1 MDDAVDQV
9 RAEYDEVPY
18 ESHAFPQTA
27 PGHLA
32 AVAHLFGLDVPDVST
47 ARVLEI
53 GCSTGGNLIPFAAW
67 HPGATV
73 VGIDLS
79 DVQIDIGRERVQQL
93 GIDNLTLLQGDIAAA
108 DLTALGHFDFVI
120 CHGVYS
126 WVPTNVQEAIL
137 AAFRTLLTPNGVA
150 FISYNVYP
158 GWKAKEIVRDAMLL
172 RSGGR
177 QTAGE
182 KLSFA
187 RGMIDFIA
195 EVASPD
201 TVLARAVADFTSD
214 PTHGRDDYVL
224 HEFLETF
231 NSPCYFLEFGERAEP
246 HGLGYLG
253 DAAPHLMFA
262 GNYGDAIAAPLLK
275 ECGHSQILVEQ
286 YLDFF
291 VNRAF
296 RQSLLVHGERGAQV
310 RYDVD
315 RTRFGRLHFAAWLPP
330 IDATTRLDDS
340 RQEYG
345 TPDRAI
351 FTQDPGVK
359 AAVDALSARWPWTLS
374 RNELL
379 EAVGARLGAA
389 GVALAVDQE
398 EKLDELLEVLI
409 MRGLARYRLDPVLP
423 EPAGATLHLDE
434 PLRRWAGLAGVGNI
448 SNPWHEDVD
457 LTLIDKHLL
466 PLLDGTRDGDEL
478 KEELLFIALAD
489 LIRFE
494 RDGERLTDDADIRAA
509 VAEHVDALPQRLQQ
523 MRLLR
528 LS

>member
-1 MDDAVDQV
+1 MDEAVDQV

-32 AVAHLFGLDVPDVST
+32 AIAHLFGLDAPDVRT

-67 HPGATV
+67 HPDATV

-79 DVQIDIGRERVQQL
+79 DVQIDLGRELVDEL
-93 GIDNLTLLQGDIAAA
+93 GLANMHLVQGDIAAA
-108 DLTALGHFDFVI
+108 DLSGLGKFDFII

-126 WVPTNVQEAIL
+126 WVPVNVQEAIL
-137 AAFRTLLTPNGVA
+137 AAFRALLTPEGVA
-150 FISYNVYP
+150 FVSYNVYP
-158 GWKAKEIVRDAMLL
+158 GWKGKEIVRDAMLL

-177 QTAGE
+177 QNAGE
-182 KLSFA
+182 KLSYA

-195 EVASPD
+195 EVAPPD
-201 TVLARAVADFTSD
+201 TVLARAVADFRADATNA
-214 PTHGRDDYVL
+214 RDDYVL

-262 GNYGDAIAAPLLK
+262 GNYGDNIAEPLLK

-296 RQSLLVHGERGAQV
+296 RQTLLVHGERGAQV

-315 RTRFGRLHFAAWLPP
+315 RGRFGRLHFAAWLPP
-330 IDATTRLDDS
+330 VSDDTRLDDS
-340 RQEYG
+340 QQEYG
-345 TPDRAI
+345 AQGRAL

-359 AAVDALSARWPWTLS
+359 AAVDALNARWPWTTS
-374 RNELL
+374 RQELL
-379 EAVGARLGAA
+379 DAASSRLGAA
-389 GVALAVDQE
+389 GVAPAEDQAA
-398 EKLDELLEVLI
+398 KIDELLEVLI
-409 MRGLARYRLDPVLP
+409 MRGLGRFRLDPVLP
-423 EPAGATLHLDE
+423 DPAHMPLRLDE
-434 PLRRWAGLAGVGNI
+434 PIRRLAGADGVGHI
-448 SNPWHEDVD
+448 SNLWHEDVP
-457 LTLIDKHLL
+457 LTLVDKHLF

-478 KEELLFIALAD
+478 KEELLFIALAG

-494 RDGERLTDDADIRAA
+494 RDGRQLTEDDEIRAA
-509 VAEHVDALPQRLQQ
+509 VAEHVDALPQRLEQ